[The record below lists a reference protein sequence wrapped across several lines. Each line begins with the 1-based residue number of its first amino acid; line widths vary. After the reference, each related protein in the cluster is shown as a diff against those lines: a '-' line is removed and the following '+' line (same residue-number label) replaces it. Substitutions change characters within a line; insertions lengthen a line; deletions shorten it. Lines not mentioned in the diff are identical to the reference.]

1 MPMCYGWPHPAPN
14 ILSEISGGVIRF
26 AVLLHVMRDAYT
38 AHKTLTDPAR
48 PTAQLWRLALGV
60 GIVVACY
67 YALGFAYFNLL
78 AKLVTTG
85 EWAAFSREISQGS
98 TPRGMIALLGS
109 FGIIVVALAL
119 VLRSLHRRGIST
131 VIGPL
136 PRAAS
141 DFFRTGVALSALG
154 FLLWL
159 LPEPEMMS
167 ATPNLPTLRW
177 LALLPLTL
185 PLLFLQISAE
195 ELAFRG
201 YLQSQLAARL
211 PHPAVWLIVPS
222 LLFGMLHY
230 DPATQGANAPLFVL
244 IAALFGLAAAD
255 LTARSGTLGA
265 ALALHFAINF
275 SAILITAPQGTLNGL
290 ALGLYPF
297 ALDDTSARAAWLPY
311 DLLVLLCS
319 WLTARLALAR

>member
-1 MPMCYGWPHPAPN
+1 
-14 ILSEISGGVIRF
+14 
-26 AVLLHVMRDAYT
+26 MRNAYT
-38 AHKTLTDPAR
+38 AHRFLTDPAR
-48 PTAQLWRLALGV
+48 PSAQLWRLGLGV
-60 GIVVACY
+60 AIVVAIY

-78 AKLVTTG
+78 AELVTQR
-85 EWAAFSREISQGS
+85 EWPALSREISEGS

-109 FGIIVVALAL
+109 FAMIVIALAV
-119 VLRSLHRRGIST
+119 VLPTLHGRGIFT
-131 VIGPL
+131 LIGPL

-159 LPEPEMMS
+159 LPEPETM
-167 ATPNLPTLRW
+167 ATVPNLPMLRW

-195 ELAFRG
+195 ELGFRG

-230 DPATQGANAPLFVL
+230 DPATQGDNAPWFVL

-255 LTARSGTLGA
+255 LTARSGTLGP
-265 ALALHFAINF
+265 ALALHFAINIG
-275 SAILITAPQGTLNGL
+275 AILIAAPQGALNGL
-290 ALGLYPF
+290 ALGHYPF
-297 ALDDTSARAAWLPY
+297 ALDDTAARAVWLPY
-311 DLLVLLCS
+311 DVLMLFCS
-319 WLTARLALAR
+319 WLTARLALGR